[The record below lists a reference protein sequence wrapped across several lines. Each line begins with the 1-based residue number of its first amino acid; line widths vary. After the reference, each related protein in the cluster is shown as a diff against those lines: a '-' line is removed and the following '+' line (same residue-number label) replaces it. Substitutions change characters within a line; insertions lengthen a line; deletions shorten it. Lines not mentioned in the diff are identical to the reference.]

1 MKITLIGTGAMYTRY
16 NGASTLINDNLII
29 DMPNG
34 TVKQLLKNDFD
45 LTKIKTILVTHLH
58 GDHTADIPFFIKY
71 IFNSKKINETINI
84 IGPKGTK
91 EKIVELFNAYKF
103 ENEEEINTY
112 FKLNI
117 KEIEE
122 EIISISDYKISSL
135 LVEHGLEKP
144 ALGYIIDGIVGLTG
158 DSGLCYGVE
167 KIFNLSKIVISDVS
181 LIIGDDCHLGID
193 NIKYLVEKNN
203 VKVFPTHLRDKTRET
218 LISDKINN
226 VEVGEDFYEIII

>member
-1 MKITLIGTGAMYTRY
+1 MKITLIGTGAMYTKY
-16 NGASTLINDNLII
+16 NSASTLINDDLIV

-71 IFNSKKINETINI
+71 IFNCKKLKETINI

-112 FKLNI
+112 FNLNI
-117 KEIEE
+117 KEVLEDTINV
-122 EIISISDYKISSL
+122 SNYKISSL

-144 ALGYIIDGIVGLTG
+144 ALGYIVNDIVGLTG
-158 DSGLCYGVE
+158 DSGLCDGIE
-167 KIFNLSKIVISDVS
+167 RIFNLSKVVISDVS
-181 LIIGDDCHLGID
+181 LIIGDECHLGID

-203 VKVFPTHLRDKTRET
+203 TKVFPTHLRDKTREILLT
-218 LISDKINN
+218 EN
-226 VEVGEDFYEIII
+226 VTNIEVVEDFYEIII